1 MRSNNDNGV
10 ERKDAMNG
18 MTLFSCR
25 AAVASLCLLFTAAY
39 ADPATINDGIFTE
52 AQADSGE
59 ELYRVNCLT
68 CHDKRYFRPVLRR
81 WEGQP
86 LGLFFTVMSA
96 SMPESNP
103 GSLPNDEYVDILA
116 YILSLSRYPDGD
128 NELEYADGALDA
140 ITIAKRK

>member
-1 MRSNNDNGV
+1 M
-10 ERKDAMNG
+10 
-18 MTLFSCR
+18 
-25 AAVASLCLLFTAAY
+25 ASLCLGFGAAH
-39 ADPATINDGIFTE
+39 AEPATINDGIYTE
-52 AQADSGE
+52 AQAEAGE

-103 GSLPNDEYVDILA
+103 GSLPDDDYVAILA

-128 NELEYADGALDA
+128 SDLDHAAGALDA

>member
-1 MRSNNDNGV
+1 
-10 ERKDAMNG
+10 MNG
-18 MTLFSCR
+18 MNPFSYR
-25 AAVASLCLLFTAAY
+25 AAAVILCLSLGSAHAE
-39 ADPATINDGIFTE
+39 PATINDGVYTE
-52 AQADSGE
+52 AQAEAGE

-103 GSLPNDEYVDILA
+103 GSLPDDQYVDILA

-128 NELEYADGALDA
+128 SDLVSADGALDA